1 MTARRVGPIGRSQA
15 IGGFFGRISLRGR
28 LMVIGVL
35 GVAGALLIGGV
46 ALYAVLAYTGD
57 HTLVAGERATARDV
71 AALVEQHRLPDPIPV
86 TGAQIVQVVDA
97 QNRVVAASVNGDR
110 LTSML
115 RPAELRGARGG
126 PPLTVSGSR
135 VGLDSPLRVV
145 AIRADRG
152 RTVIVAQQFEDL
164 VRSRQVLRNA
174 LLVTFPLLLLVLAAI
189 AWRVIGSA
197 LRPVEAL
204 RAGAERISGSDSRR
218 ARLPVPGSADEIRAL
233 ALTLNSMLD
242 RLEAARA
249 RQRAFVADAA
259 HELRSPLTSMR
270 TQLEVAAHLRQGG
283 AAGDDSAAAKD
294 DTGAAGDDMGGDLPA
309 DLLAE
314 VERLSGLVD
323 GLLLLARLD
332 SGDAQAAGR
341 GATARLSVGELLD
354 EVAGRYAAARVPV
367 HVVRPTPGLSV
378 TADPHDLVRVLANL
392 VDNAVRH
399 AGSRVELAACAEG
412 ERTLLTVTDD
422 GPGVAAADRERVFA
436 RFVRLDEARDR
447 DAGGSGLGL
456 AIVRELVQ
464 RAGGRVALADAGPG
478 LRVELRLPR

>member
-1 MTARRVGPIGRSQA
+1 MTGSLRWP
-15 IGGFFGRISLRGR
+15 GRISLRGR
-28 LMVIGVL
+28 LMMIGVL

-57 HTLVAGERATARDV
+57 HTLVAAERATAHDV
-71 AALVEQHRLPDPIPV
+71 AALVKQHRLPDPIPV

-97 QNRVVAASVNGDR
+97 HDRVVAASVNADR
-110 LTSML
+110 LTALL
-115 RPAELRGARGG
+115 RPAELRRARAGS
-126 PPLTVSGSR
+126 PLTVSGSR

-145 AIRADRG
+145 AVRAGRD
-152 RTVIVAQQFEDL
+152 RTVLAAQQFDDL
-164 VRSRQVLRNA
+164 VRSRRVLRDA
-174 LLVTFPLLLLVLAAI
+174 LLVTFPLLLVVLAAI

-204 RAGAERISGSDSRR
+204 RAGAERISGSGQD
-218 ARLPVPGSADEIRAL
+218 ARLPVPASVDEIRAL

-242 RLEAARA
+242 RLEGSRA

-270 TQLEVAAHLRQGG
+270 TQLEVEAHLRQGG
-283 AAGDDSAAAKD
+283 EAWD
-294 DTGAAGDDMGGDLPA
+294 DTGGDLSA

-314 VERLSGLVD
+314 VERLSGLVE

-332 SGDAQAAGR
+332 ADEAPTAGSGSV
-341 GATARLSVGELLD
+341 ARVPVGDLLA
-354 EVAGRYAAARVPV
+354 EVAARYAAARVPV
-367 HVVRPTPGLSV
+367 RVVRPTPGLSAS
-378 TADPHDLVRVLANL
+378 ADRPELLRVLANL

-399 AGSRVELAACAEG
+399 AESQVVLQAGAEG
-412 ERTLLTVTDD
+412 DRTLLTVCDD
-422 GPGVAAADRERVFA
+422 GPGVAVADRERVFE

-456 AIVRELVQ
+456 AIVRELVH
-464 RAGGRVALADAGPG
+464 RAGGRVSLSDAGPG